1 MRKTFVLG
9 AAAAAIMALT
19 APAAYA
25 QSAGA
30 APPAPTPARIGGHP
44 NLNGVWSTMTE
55 ANWDLEPHSAQS
67 GPLGAQGERIL
78 GTWTAEPPGLG
89 VVEGGRIPYK
99 PEALARL
106 NDNKAHRVVH
116 DPEAACY
123 LPGIPRA
130 TYISNM
136 PFQIVQG
143 DNDDILMVYEYANA
157 NRVIEMRP
165 VEVPPIDTWM
175 GTSYGKWEGDTLV
188 VTTLAQSPGEYK
200 APAGEMFENVTWLD
214 RAGNYISN
222 TTTVT
227 ERFRPMGPNHID
239 YSVTFDDPELYT
251 KPWTIRMPIYKHV
264 EPNAQL
270 LEFRCVPFSEML
282 LYGDLLE
289 NRGAPAPA
297 GAAPAPAPAAPA
309 GAGERG

>member
-1 MRKTFVLG
+1 MRKKFVLG
-9 AAAAAIMALT
+9 TAAAVAMMTLS
-19 APAAYA
+19 APAVFA
-25 QSAGA
+25 QA
-30 APPAPTPARIGGHP
+30 APPAPVPARIEGHP
-44 NLNGVWSTMTE
+44 NLNGIWSPISQ

-67 GPLGAQGERIL
+67 GPLGAQGERVL
-78 GTWTAEPPGLG
+78 GTWTAEPAGLG
-89 VVEGGRIPYK
+89 VVDGGKIPYK

-106 NDNKAHRVVH
+106 QDNRAHRVGH

-130 TYISNM
+130 TYINNM

-143 DNDDILMVYEYANA
+143 GGDDMLMVYEYANA

-188 VTTLAQSPGEYK
+188 VVTLAQSPGEYK
-200 APAGEMFENVTWLD
+200 APAGEMISDAVTWLD
-214 RAGNYISN
+214 RNGNYITN

-227 ERFRPMGPNHID
+227 ERFKPMGPNHID
-239 YSVTFDDPELYT
+239 YSATIDDPALYS
-251 KPWTIRMPIYKHV
+251 KPWTIRMPLYKHV
-264 EPNAQL
+264 EQNAQL

-297 GAAPAPAPAAPA
+297 APTAAVPAN
-309 GAGERG
+309 GERG